1 MSWITKN
8 LTLDLLAITIDG
20 LNKVFTRINNEPDGG
35 NWPPIEPT
43 TPQAVEAPA
52 ADVGVGG
59 PVENQETTPEPA
71 AAESQP
77 EPTPAAEPT
86 PEPDLDPE
94 ALLNEAKNTLRSIA
108 MTDGG
113 TTWITDTLFPQYH
126 VTTLTDVPTD
136 KLPGLIDQAHE
147 HLKAAA

>member
-20 LNKVFTRINNEPDGG
+20 LNKAFTRINDEPDGG

-52 ADVGVGG
+52 ADFGVGG

-71 AAESQP
+71 VAESQP
-77 EPTPAAEPT
+77 E

-94 ALLNEAKNTLRSIA
+94 ALLNEAKSTLRSIA
-108 MTDGG
+108 MTTGG
-113 TTWITDTLFPQYH
+113 TAWITSKLFPKFD
-126 VTTLTDVPTD
+126 VTTLTDVPAD
-136 KLPGLIDQAHE
+136 KLPELIAKAQE
-147 HLKAAA
+147 HTGEDDKAA

>member
-20 LNKVFTRINNEPDGG
+20 LNKAFTRINDEPEGG

-43 TPQAVEAPA
+43 TPKTAEIPTS
-52 ADVGVGG
+52 DIGVGG
-59 PVENQETTPEPA
+59 PVPKTQPATTPET
-71 AAESQP
+71 
-77 EPTPAAEPT
+77 EPKAT
-86 PEPDLDPE
+86 PEPGLDPE

-147 HLKAAA
+147 RLKAAA